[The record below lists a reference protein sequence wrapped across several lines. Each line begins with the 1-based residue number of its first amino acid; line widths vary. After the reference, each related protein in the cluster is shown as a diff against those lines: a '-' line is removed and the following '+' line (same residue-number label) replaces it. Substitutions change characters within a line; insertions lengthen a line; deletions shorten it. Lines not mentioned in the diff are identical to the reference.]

1 MLSHQEPSFG
11 ETPNKT
17 TIFVVEFREKTGVPR
32 SAESF
37 SEVEIK
43 ASATSSPTRKR
54 QRISNENL
62 ARLLE
67 ILHFDLFATRRGST
81 ANISAI
87 QTLNLI
93 PLHNLTFSKILR
105 IFVNRN

>member
-32 SAESF
+32 STEPF
-37 SEVEIK
+37 SEVGIK
-43 ASATSSPTRKR
+43 ASTASFPTRKR

-62 ARLLE
+62 ALLLG
-67 ILHFDLFATRRGST
+67 ILHFGH
-81 ANISAI
+81 SA
-87 QTLNLI
+87 
-93 PLHNLTFSKILR
+93 R
-105 IFVNRN
+105 D

>member
-17 TIFVVEFREKTGVPR
+17 TIFVVEFREKTGILQI
-32 SAESF
+32 AEPF
-37 SEVEIK
+37 SEVGIK
-43 ASATSSPTRKR
+43 SSTASFPTRKR

-67 ILHFDLFATRRGST
+67 ILYFGH
-81 ANISAI
+81 SA
-87 QTLNLI
+87 
-93 PLHNLTFSKILR
+93 R
-105 IFVNRN
+105 D